1 MTRLARIR
9 SPSEKELFQGKE
21 LFSPIETQ
29 QPSKTH
35 KKYCKNKCKE
45 YSLAEQ
51 YRINNRNYYH
61 RYKNVMTERQKG
73 GLGSKG
79 ANLHGKAD
87 PNPLAELEKVRNA
100 KRALGLKPIQ

>member
-1 MTRLARIR
+1 
-9 SPSEKELFQGKE
+9 
-21 LFSPIETQ
+21 
-29 QPSKTH
+29 
-35 KKYCKNKCKE
+35 
-45 YSLAEQ
+45 
-51 YRINNRNYYH
+51 
-61 RYKNVMTERQKG
+61 MTERQKG